1 MLAYSFCYTP
11 RSFPDAVAMMTR
23 IQFARLLRAVLC
35 TSVLIPVAGI
45 AAQRADNFV
54 LLDHTGL
61 AHELYYTDKAAPV
74 LLVAHS
80 SSCPLNTEALQAL
93 KDVQPALRILLI
105 NSTDSR
111 AEIAQAAD
119 KTGIEWPVLHD
130 HAQIIAPSL
139 GFDQVGDAVLVD
151 AAGWQISYQGD
162 VGATLLTELVSQAGA
177 ASGQQGPE
185 PEGCMLDLPIAERVA
200 DYASEIA
207 PILQENCMA
216 CHVEGGIG
224 PWAMSEYAMI
234 QGFAPMIREVVRVK
248 RMPPWHADPEVGQ
261 WQHSAAISD
270 ADTQTLI
277 RWIEAGAPRGTG
289 EDPLLAARQ
298 QAPQWP
304 LGEPDLVL
312 EIPTFEI
319 PATGVVDYQFPV
331 VANPLDRDVW
341 VEAATIVPGDTRV
354 VHHVLMGSAE
364 QAPTESDRESVFQ
377 NYIMGY
383 APGNESAH
391 MPAGT
396 GVFVPVGG
404 VYQFQMHY
412 TPVGVA
418 TTDTTKVALYFADE
432 PPANFLRQQVVLNPR
447 LKIPANAA
455 DHVETAYFEFWED
468 ATIYSLVPH
477 SHYRGKASKFVLE
490 YPDGSSETLLSVPN
504 YDFNWQ
510 RTYSFVEPKVAP
522 KGTRIVHSTVYDN
535 SPANPA
541 NPDPDREVPW
551 GLQSHD
557 EMLYG
562 SVSFSWDKE
571 RSDAPIHSNL
581 TAGSAQF
588 IGFMDKDKDGKL
600 AKSELP
606 DGLRERLGWFKWWFV
621 DTNFDGGLDLAEIEE
636 MFSGN

>member
-1 MLAYSFCYTP
+1 MIY
-11 RSFPDAVAMMTR
+11 RVV
-23 IQFARLLRAVLC
+23 FACRLRAVLFAAM
-35 TSVLIPVAGI
+35 LISAAGM
-45 AAQRADNFV
+45 AAERADNFV
-54 LLDHTGL
+54 LLDHAGS
-61 AHELYYTDKAAPV
+61 AHELYYGDSAAAV

-80 SSCPLNTEALQAL
+80 SSCPLDTEVLQTL
-93 KDVQPALRILLI
+93 KNVQPELKILLI

-111 AEIAQAAD
+111 AEIARAAAQD
-119 KTGIEWPVLHD
+119 GIDLPILHD

-151 AAGWQISYQGD
+151 TSGWQISYQGD
-162 VGATLLTELVSQAGA
+162 VGSALLNELVAQPGA
-177 ASGQQGPE
+177 ITSVQGPA
-185 PEGCMLDLPIAERVA
+185 PVGCRLNLPVNEQVA
-200 DYASEIA
+200 DYASEIV
-207 PILQENCMA
+207 PILQNNCMA

-248 RMPPWHADPEVGQ
+248 RMPPWHADPAVGH
-261 WQHSAAISD
+261 WQHSAAMSD
-270 ADTQTLI
+270 NDTQTLI
-277 RWIEAGAPRGTG
+277 NWIEAGAPRGTAD
-289 EDPLLAARQ
+289 DPLLAERQ
-298 QAPQWP
+298 QTPQWP
-304 LGEPDLVL
+304 LGEPDLML
-312 EIPTFEI
+312 EIPTFDI

-364 QAPTESDRESVFQ
+364 QAPAESDRESVFQ

-418 TTDTTKVALYFADE
+418 TTDTTRVALYFADE

-447 LKIPANAA
+447 LKIPANTA

-477 SHYRGKASKFVLE
+477 SHYRGTASTFVLE
-490 YPDGSSETLLSVPN
+490 YPDGSSETILSVPN

-510 RTYSFVEPKVAP
+510 RTYSFVEPKAVP
-522 KGTRIVHSTVYDN
+522 QGTRIVHSTVYDN
-535 SPANPA
+535 SSANPA
-541 NPDPDREVPW
+541 NPDPEREVPW

-600 AKSELP
+600 AKTELP
-606 DGLRERLGWFKWWFV
+606 DGLRKRLGWFKWWFV

>member
-1 MLAYSFCYTP
+1 MNYRHAF
-11 RSFPDAVAMMTR
+11 RH
-23 IQFARLLRAVLC
+23 QLRAVLF
-35 TSVLIPVAGI
+35 VFVALLLPATGM
-45 AAQRADNFV
+45 AAERAENFV

-61 AHELYYTDKAAPV
+61 AHELYYDDTSERV
-74 LLVAHS
+74 LLVAHG
-80 SSCPLNTEALQAL
+80 SSCSLDTQAL
-93 KDVQPALRILLI
+93 ATLRAAQPELRVLLI

-111 AEIAQAAD
+111 AWIAQAATD
-119 KTGIEWPVLHD
+119 NGIEVPILHD
-130 HAQIIAPSL
+130 QAQIIAPSL
-139 GFDQVGDAVLVD
+139 GFDQVGDAMLVD
-151 AAGWQISYQGD
+151 TSGWQIRYQGD
-162 VGATLLTELVSQAGA
+162 VGSTLLAELVTHDGA
-177 ASGQQGPE
+177 SSSQQGPE
-185 PEGCMLDLPIAERVA
+185 PEGCMLGLPDVGPVA
-200 DYASEIA
+200 DYATQIA
-207 PILQENCMA
+207 RILQENCMA

-248 RMPPWHADPEVGQ
+248 RMPPWHADPEIGQ
-261 WQHSAAISD
+261 WQHSAAMSD

-289 EDPLLAARQ
+289 EDPLLVARD

-418 TTDTTKVALYFADE
+418 TTDTTKVALYFSDE

-447 LKIPANAA
+447 LKIPANVA
-455 DHVETAYFEFWED
+455 DHVESAYFEFWED

-477 SHYRGKASKFVLE
+477 SHYRGKASTFDLE
-490 YPDGSSETLLSVPN
+490 YPDGSSETILSVPN

-510 RTYSFVEPKVAP
+510 RTYSFVEPKRVP

-535 SPANPA
+535 SSANPA
-541 NPDPDREVPW
+541 NPDPEREVPW

-562 SVSFSWDKE
+562 SVSFSWEKE

-600 AKSELP
+600 AKDELP
-606 DGLRERLGWFKWWFV
+606 EGLRKRLGWFKWWFV
-621 DTNFDGGLDLAEIEE
+621 DTNFDGGLDLAEIED

>member
-1 MLAYSFCYTP
+1 MINRICSASYLWAIFLFILGMP
-11 RSFPDAVAMMTR
+11 AAQAVAD
-23 IQFARLLRAVLC
+23 Q
-35 TSVLIPVAGI
+35 
-45 AAQRADNFV
+45 ADNFV
-54 LLDHTGL
+54 LLDHAGV
-61 AHELYYTDKAAPV
+61 AHELYYQRDAAAV

-80 SSCPLNTEALQAL
+80 NSCPLD
-93 KDVQPALRILLI
+93 KDVLRKLQQVQPELRICLI

-111 AEIAQAAD
+111 AEIAQAA
-119 KTGIEWPVLHD
+119 KMNNLGLPILHD
-130 HAQIIAPSL
+130 NTKIIAPSL

-151 AAGWQISYQGD
+151 PAQWQIRYH
-162 VGATLLTELVSQAGA
+162 GAVSAELVVDVLARTEVLSD
-177 ASGQQGPE
+177 QQGPE
-185 PEGCMLDLPIAERVA
+185 PEGCPLNLPAAVQVA
-200 DYASEIA
+200 DYATEIV
-207 PILQENCMA
+207 PILQNNCMA
-216 CHVEGGIG
+216 CHVAGGIG

-248 RMPPWHADPEVGQ
+248 RMPPWHADPAIGQ
-261 WQHSAAISD
+261 WQHSAAMSD
-270 ADTQTLI
+270 ADTLTLI
-277 RWIEAGAPRGTG
+277 NWIQAGAPRGEG
-289 EDPLLAARQ
+289 EDPLLADRQ

-341 VEAATIVPGDTRV
+341 VVAATVLPGDTRV
-354 VHHVLMGSAE
+354 LHHVLMGSAE
-364 QAPTESDRESVFQ
+364 EAPTESDRESVFQ

-391 MPAGT
+391 MPEGT

-418 TTDTTKVALYFADE
+418 TSDTTRVALYFADE

-477 SHYRGKASKFVLE
+477 SHYRGKASTFTLQ
-490 YPDGSSETLLSVPN
+490 YPDGSSEMILSVPN

-510 RTYSFVEPKVAP
+510 RTYSFVEPKVVP
-522 KGTRIVHSTVYDN
+522 QGTRILHTTVYDN
-535 SPANPA
+535 SALNPA
-541 NPDPDREVPW
+541 NPDSEREVPW

-562 SVSFSWDKE
+562 SVSFSWNKE

-581 TAGSAQF
+581 RAGSAQF
-588 IGFMDKDKDGKL
+588 IGFLDKDMDGKL
-600 AKSELP
+600 AKTELP
-606 DGLRERLGWFKWWFV
+606 ERLRKRLGWFKWWFV
-621 DTNFDGGLDLAEIEE
+621 DTNFDGALDLAEIEE